1 MLQKIFLTPIG
12 NLLLKAEDGFVTH
25 IGFSDEENVEA
36 ISSTDSLMQKAE
48 EQLLEYFEGKRRTFT
63 FPFRQIGT
71 AFQQQVWEKLITIGY
86 GEKGSYHKL
95 SVMLGKPK
103 SIRAA
108 ASANGKNHLAVVVP
122 CHRII
127 GSDGSLTGFA
137 WGLHRK
143 KWLLD
148 HEAKFSGKGFQPNLL

>member
-1 MLQKIFLTPIG
+1 MHQKIFSTPIG
-12 NLLLKAEDGFVTH
+12 NLLLKAEGGFVTH
-25 IGFSDEENVEA
+25 IGFSGEENVEA
-36 ISSTDSLMQKAE
+36 ISSADLLLQKAE
-48 EQLLEYFEGKRRTFT
+48 EQLHEYFEGKRRTFS
-63 FPFRQIGT
+63 FPFKQIGT

-86 GEKGSYHKL
+86 GERVSYHEL
-95 SVMLGKPK
+95 AVMLGNPK

-108 ASANGKNHLAVVVP
+108 AAANGKNHLAVVVP

-127 GSDGSLTGFA
+127 GSNGSLTGFA